1 MNAYLY
7 IIHRLSC
14 ISIRLF
20 EFDVT
25 KHFNEIYVQQNKPNG
40 SYTDELIDIFDLD
53 LAEMIKFYLK
63 LDTKN
68 RASDYIFRA
77 FDIIES
83 LPNIITEPNPAANGR
98 VITNPSTV
106 FLEAIENSRPRMQL
120 VSCIKGEIVTTEP
133 APVGIKRGRILA
145 LEWLIDAAMDG
156 LADINLFP
164 EAFAAEIIDAGNN
177 VGVVIERKTNVEREC
192 EISVI
197 PDVKCR

>member
-1 MNAYLY
+1 MYDYLY
-7 IIHRLSC
+7 IIFRLGC
-14 ISIRLF
+14 LSIRLF

-25 KHFNEIYVQQNKPNG
+25 KHFNEIYIQQNQPNG

-63 LDTKN
+63 LDTKK
-68 RASDYIFRA
+68 RASDYILRT
-77 FDIIES
+77 FDIIEF
-83 LPNIITEPNPAANGR
+83 TEPNPAPNGR

-106 FLEAIENSRPRMQL
+106 FFEAIENSRPRRQL
-120 VSCIKGEIVTTEP
+120 VSCKKGDNVTTEP

-164 EAFAAEIIDAGNN
+164 ETFAAEIIDAGNN
-177 VGVVIERKTNVEREC
+177 VGVVIERKMNVEREC
-192 EISVI
+192 EISI
-197 PDVKCR
+197 KPDVNCR

>member
-1 MNAYLY
+1 MIAYLY
-7 IIHRLSC
+7 IIYRLGC
-14 ISIRLF
+14 LSIRLF

-25 KHFNEIYVQQNKPNG
+25 KHFNEIYIQQNQPNG
-40 SYTDELIDIFDLD
+40 SHTDELNDIFDLD

-63 LDTKN
+63 LYTKN
-68 RASDYIFRA
+68 RASDYILRA
-77 FDIIES
+77 FDIIEF
-83 LPNIITEPNPAANGR
+83 TEPNPAANGR

-164 EAFAAEIIDAGNN
+164 EAFAAEIIDAGNI
-177 VGVVIERKTNVEREC
+177 VGVVIERKMNVEREC
-192 EISVI
+192 EVSVI